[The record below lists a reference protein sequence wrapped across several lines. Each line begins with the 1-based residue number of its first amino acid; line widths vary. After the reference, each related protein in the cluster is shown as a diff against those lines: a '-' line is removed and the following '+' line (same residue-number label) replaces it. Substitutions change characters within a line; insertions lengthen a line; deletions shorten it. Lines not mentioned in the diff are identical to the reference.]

1 LFLNVI
7 KYEHILFRCC
17 YVVARVCMCVFPH
30 SAYDKKES
38 GFLFTCLQYLLE
50 DYICFKLIMSRG

>member
-1 LFLNVI
+1 MNIFCFVVVI
-7 KYEHILFRCC
+7 LLL
-17 YVVARVCMCVFPH
+17 VCVCVFFPH
-30 SAYDKKES
+30 SANDKKES